1 MLFQCSFFFSFL
13 FFSFFFLIWQHN
25 FDKMSLTPIKTPT
38 LFFISS
44 LIFHPHFN
52 GSFSHR
58 NWNVLKTLSKVVKS
72 TRQLGDLVWTA
83 KMELSGENADVTTVV
98 SVSPL
103 STWLIQMADKLMFA
117 LYAPYALVRRRR
129 QNTVFVALVKRS
141 SASSSALLTAQKND
155 DFGVVRGGTRSRY
168 SWGRL

>member
-1 MLFQCSFFFSFL
+1 
-13 FFSFFFLIWQHN
+13 
-25 FDKMSLTPIKTPT
+25 
-38 LFFISS
+38 
-44 LIFHPHFN
+44 
-52 GSFSHR
+52 
-58 NWNVLKTLSKVVKS
+58 
-72 TRQLGDLVWTA
+72 
-83 KMELSGENADVTTVV
+83 
-98 SVSPL
+98 
-103 STWLIQMADKLMFA
+103 MADKLMFA